1 MGTVDR
7 YRVSRHLSALQVYF
21 LAALPPPPPGMHSLE
36 VGDTIRSQR
45 LPAIQQDFRFK
56 LVPAHMARLHA
67 RIIN

>member
-21 LAALPPPPPGMHSLE
+21 LAALPPPQGIHSLE

>member
-21 LAALPPPPPGMHSLE
+21 LAALPPPGMHSLE